1 MVPDRKG
8 LALITQRPGPGV
20 TGPAGWLSSISPRCE
35 EGLLAPGPRFH
46 SSPARYAAGELA
58 ARGAVAWLSRPSLS
72 DIDLPY
78 VVVTSPVSPGL
89 MSRPSLSVISH
100 RGWQLTQ
107 SMSPGLMPWPSL
119 SDSSSDSGLNGGWRL
134 SGLRQQV
141 RGRRGRKRTWTYV
154 GGH

>member
-8 LALITQRPGPGV
+8 LALITQHPGPGV

-89 MSRPSLSVISH
+89 MPR
-100 RGWQLTQ
+100 
-107 SMSPGLMPWPSL
+107 PSL